1 MRLIEKLRRKQ
12 PAVTN
17 ADIEEIQKRVRA
29 MREQVGC
36 RDIDLAELFMLV
48 REDERPL
55 LREIDEVKRPEL
67 ARVWPEQVPSVSTS
81 APKPTFQF
89 SVAVEGWAKRP

>member
-12 PAVTN
+12 PTVTN

-29 MREQVGC
+29 MREQVGR